1 MIAVEFAEPFRGPFE
16 PWTVEQV
23 PAVGDQ
29 VDIMPEGGSGLLLG
43 SEVVATVTRREWHK
57 GGAACV
63 CYVDT
68 R

>member
-1 MIAVEFAEPFRGPFE
+1 MSIAVEFEEPFRGPFE

-29 VDIMPEGGSGLLLG
+29 VDIMPEGGSGTDD
-43 SEVVATVTRREWHK
+43 EVVATVTRREWYK

-63 CYVDT
+63 CHVDT